1 MLVHYCGT
9 ACHQGRRRVGDQ
21 PGSRSGIR
29 WSVKFPCRFR
39 RPLVQGQDVAEGW
52 PLRSYLDLAALP
64 NSVPRARLHARQM
77 VREWG
82 LGELSDN
89 LELVVSELMTNSVRA
104 SVGLAGS
111 WHDGRWRSGVP
122 PVRLW
127 HTSELQSP
135 C

>member
-1 MLVHYCGT
+1 
-9 ACHQGRRRVGDQ
+9 
-21 PGSRSGIR
+21 
-29 WSVKFPCRFR
+29 
-39 RPLVQGQDVAEGW
+39 
-52 PLRSYLDLAALP
+52 
-64 NSVPRARLHARQM
+64 M

-127 HTSELQSP
+127 ICSDEKSVLVQVWDGDDRMPARRDVGPDAESGRGLLLVEALSAAWGMFVPEGRGGKTIWSIVERP
-135 C
+135 